1 MKIIFYKTKIK
12 NWHTFC
18 AWKLRY
24 YSPLNEWQLN
34 WICEQQ
40 DNPLTDLQLWQE
52 PQKELEVL
60 LMANLSRWTTQQVT
74 LTRLLWRK

>member
-18 AWKLRY
+18 IWKLRY

-60 LMANLSRWTTQQVT
+60 LMVNLSRWTTQQVT

>member
-18 AWKLRY
+18 ICKLRY